1 MEGKMLREIFEY
13 SKLNSE
19 FEVFSQRGNAYELKQ
34 GQENLYYRMCTSDK
48 SFRVGFQK
56 YHHSDTIYLSIAVSK
71 EKNVPA
77 VLSAPNT
84 LPELSNKKLQNC
96 KDRTG
101 KTIIKSWEMPVK
113 AESVEQLFTLQES
126 LLTYFESQI

>member
-1 MEGKMLREIFEY
+1 MLREIFEY
-13 SKLNSE
+13 SKSNSE

-34 GQENLYYRMCTSDK
+34 GQENLYYRMCTTDK

-77 VLSAPNT
+77 VISAQRT
-84 LPELSNKKLQNC
+84 LPELSNQKFQNC

-101 KTIIKSWEMPVK
+101 KTILKSWEMPLK
-113 AESVEQLFTLQES
+113 AESLEHLFQLFPDRHD
-126 LLTYFESQI
+126 

>member
-1 MEGKMLREIFEY
+1 MLESLFNY
-13 SKLNSE
+13 SKANSR
-19 FEVFSQRGNAYELKQ
+19 FKTFSQRGDANELKQ
-34 GQENLYYRMCTSDK
+34 GQENLYYRMCTTGK

-56 YHHSDTIYLSIAVSK
+56 YHHEDTIYLSVAVSK

-77 VLSAPNT
+77 ILFAQNAISA
-84 LPELSNKKLQNC
+84 LSNKQLQNC

-101 KTIIKSWEMPVK
+101 NIIEKSWEMKVE
-113 AESVEQLFTLQES
+113 AESIEQLFSLQEI

>member
-1 MEGKMLREIFEY
+1 MLREIFEY